1 MTTPAGAPDASR
13 AYPSQPVA
21 GVGGVVFTPD
31 RHIVL
36 IRRGQAP
43 LSGTW
48 SLPGGVLEL
57 GESLAQAVVRE
68 VREET
73 GLDVEAGPLIDLFE
87 HIARDED
94 GRVRYHY
101 VIADYLCHARGG
113 RLTAGSDALEVALAN
128 PLELDRFNLTPKAQ
142 AMIRR
147 ACALAG
153 FTEPADRPGR

>member
-1 MTTPAGAPDASR
+1 MGDGASGASR
-13 AYPSQPVA
+13 LYPQQPVT
-21 GVGGVVFTPD
+21 GVGAVVFTAGG
-31 RHIVL
+31 RVVL
-36 IRRGQAP
+36 IRRGQPP

-57 GESLAQAVVRE
+57 GESLTDAIVRE

-73 GLDVEAGPLIDLFE
+73 GLDVQPGPLLDLFE

-94 GRVRYHY
+94 GQVRYHY

-113 RLTAGSDALEVALAN
+113 RLAAGSDALEVTEADPAGLSG
-128 PLELDRFNLTPKAQ
+128 FNLTPQAL

-147 ACALAG
+147 ACALVGA
-153 FTEPADRPGR
+153 PAP

>member
-1 MTTPAGAPDASR
+1 MMRSGSADSSR
-13 AYPSQPVA
+13 TYPSQPIA
-21 GVGGVVFTPD
+21 GVGAVVLTSD
-31 RHIVL
+31 RRVIL

-57 GESLAQAVVRE
+57 GESLSDAVVRE

-87 HIARDED
+87 HIARDDD

-101 VIADYLCHARGG
+101 VIADYACHVRGG
-113 RLTAGSDALEVALAN
+113 DLRAGSDALEVRAADPLDLGKYDLADKAL
-128 PLELDRFNLTPKAQ
+128 

-147 ACALAG
+147 AL
-153 FTEPADRPGR
+153 TLDVIPAPDTRHSR